1 MARPVTRPV
10 TLKDGYY
17 LEVRHRGEQR
27 GIKIRRETKEQ
38 MNAAIRQYEVCYDV
52 KKIGK
57 VEGGEVV
64 SS

>member
-57 VEGGEVV
+57 GRRRAVV